1 MRLTG
6 GTGGY
11 TRIPSDRQGEA
22 DGPSRAAR
30 LCVAGW
36 RRRWREMVVGLR
48 VLKGGK
54 GRRENERGE
63 ARRAREASV
72 VSVRPL

>member
-1 MRLTG
+1 MRLMV
-6 GTGGY
+6 
-11 TRIPSDRQGEA
+11 RL
-22 DGPSRAAR
+22 AR
-30 LCVAGW
+30 LGSVLLRDGDDE
-36 RRRWREMVVGLR
+36 RDGGGLERE
-48 VLKGGK
+48 LKGGK

>member
-1 MRLTG
+1 
-6 GTGGY
+6 
-11 TRIPSDRQGEA
+11 
-22 DGPSRAAR
+22 
-30 LCVAGW
+30 
-36 RRRWREMVVGLR
+36 MVVGLR
-48 VLKGGK
+48 ELKGGK